1 MQHSRVTT
9 WAAILMVAV
18 LVLAG
23 CAPRAGG
30 GAAITAPGAEKL
42 AVDLPALLI
51 DFDNAG
57 QPSVGNVPVA
67 QLASQFAPGM
77 LDSLVLSPELVR
89 YMVDSNIQH
98 LQISNSPE
106 GLILQVNGR
115 SLPSLKWDGQILEDT
130 AGAIDLLGAELGA
143 GVALVEKLL
152 PLIAHVGIG
161 VIARFPVADG
171 VAQIP
176 LYSTEDP
183 EAALATRQIQENF
196 LDTVDS
202 TPTITVPVFYDAQG
216 NWRVGDLTDA
226 EWINLTGLAVFDSF
240 RMQPAAVNQLMQQG
254 ISQLSVSTDA
264 SGIHVSING
273 HSLPYIGWADGE
285 LNNVLD
291 LAEQMGLWN
300 TLADRNMN
308 TGEIVAMIE
317 QLLPIVQTSEVTITA
332 HFPDMALAA
341 AP

>member
-1 MQHSRVTT
+1 
-9 WAAILMVAV
+9 
-18 LVLAG
+18 
-23 CAPRAGG
+23 
-30 GAAITAPGAEKL
+30 
-42 AVDLPALLI
+42 
-51 DFDNAG
+51 
-57 QPSVGNVPVA
+57 
-67 QLASQFAPGM
+67 M
-77 LDSLVLSPELVR
+77 LDSLVLSPDLVQ
-89 YMVDSNIQH
+89 YMVESNIQH
-98 LQISNSPE
+98 LQISNSPQ
-106 GLILQVNGR
+106 GAILQVNGR
-115 SLPSLKWDGQILEDT
+115 SLPSLRWDGQILEET
-130 AGAIDLLGAELGA
+130 AGAIDLLGASWA
-143 GVALVEKLL
+143 QAWRWSRAAAVD
-152 PLIAHVGIG
+152 AHVGIG
-161 VIARFPVADG
+161 VIARFPVAEG

-176 LYSTEDP
+176 LYTTEDP
-183 EAALATRQIQENF
+183 EAALAAKQIQDDF
-196 LDTVDS
+196 LATVDT

-240 RMQPAAVNQLMQQG
+240 RMQPTAVNQLMQQG
-254 ISQLSVSTDA
+254 ISQLSISTDA
-264 SGIHVSING
+264 SGIHVRING

-332 HFPDMALAA
+332 HFPDMGLAA

>member
-1 MQHSRVTT
+1 MQHSRSTT

-30 GAAITAPGAEKL
+30 GVFTTPGAEKL

-51 DFDNAG
+51 DFDDAG

-77 LDSLVLSPELVR
+77 LDSLVLSPDLVQ
-89 YMVDSNIQH
+89 YMVESNIQH
-98 LQISNSPE
+98 LQISNSPQ

-115 SLPSLKWDGQILEDT
+115 SLPSLRWDGQILEDT

-161 VIARFPVADG
+161 VIARFPVAEG

-176 LYSTEDP
+176 LYTTEDP
-183 EAALATRQIQENF
+183 EAALAAKQIQDDF
-196 LDTVDS
+196 LATVDT

-240 RMQPAAVNQLMQQG
+240 RMQPTAVNQLMQQG
-254 ISQLSVSTDA
+254 ISQLSISTDA
-264 SGIHVSING
+264 SGIHVRING

-332 HFPDMALAA
+332 HFPDMGLAA

>member
-1 MQHSRVTT
+1 MQQSRLTT

-18 LVLAG
+18 LILAG

-30 GAAITAPGAEKL
+30 GATMTVPGAENL
-42 AVDLPALLI
+42 AIDLPALLI
-51 DFDNAG
+51 DFDHAG

-67 QLASQFAPGM
+67 QLASQFAPGL
-77 LDSLVLSPELVR
+77 LDSLVLPPELVQ

-106 GLILQVNGR
+106 GLILQINSR
-115 SLPSLKWDGQILEDT
+115 SLPSLKWNGEILEDT
-130 AGAIDLLGAELGA
+130 AGVIELLGAELGA
-143 GVALVEKLL
+143 GAALVEKLL
-152 PLIAHVGIG
+152 PLIAHVGVG
-161 VIARFPVADG
+161 VIVRFPAAEG

-176 LYSTEDP
+176 LYSTEGP
-183 EAALATRQIQENF
+183 ETALATKQAQDQF
-196 LDTVDS
+196 LATVDS
-202 TPTITVPVFYDAQG
+202 PPTITVPVFYDAQG
-216 NWRVGDLTDA
+216 SWRVGDLTDA

-240 RMQPAAVNQLMQQG
+240 RMQPTAVNQLMQQG
-254 ISQLSVSTDA
+254 ISQLSISTDA
-264 SGIHVSING
+264 NGIHVSINR

-300 TLADRNMN
+300 TLADRSMN

-332 HFPDMALAA
+332 HFPEALAA